1 MKDYVKKKDLVKEK
15 NKREREFV
23 TSGGI
28 TFLLHGLPPLLIP
41 ELTGSIQYPVKPTY
55 SVTTASGDTEIY
67 EHDEKSLSTDEDKA
81 AWNKYTKDLAKAD
94 AELTQMILKTTLI
107 YGVKIIDRE
116 PMKQW
121 EERRALIGMLPAK
134 SDEERDLA
142 YKQICIGCQDDIA
155 QILEIAMELTGVT
168 AEAIEAAKSTFQ
180 GSLES
185 IA

>member
-1 MKDYVKKKDLVKEK
+1 MKDYVKKKDLSKEK

-23 TSGGI
+23 TSGGV
-28 TFLLHGLPPLLIP
+28 TFMLHGLPPLLIP
-41 ELTGSIQYPVKPTY
+41 ELTGSIKYPVKPTY
-55 SVTTASGDTEIY
+55 TVTTASGDVETY
-67 EHDEKSLSTDEDKA
+67 EHDEKSLDTDEDRA
-81 AWNKYTKDLAKAD
+81 AWDKYTKDLAKAD

-107 YGVKIIDRE
+107 YGIEIMDRE

-121 EERRALIGMLPAK
+121 EERRSLIGMAPVN

-142 YKQICIGCQDDIA
+142 YKQTCIGCQDDIA

-168 AEAIEAAKSTFQ
+168 AEAIEASKSTFQ
-180 GSLES
+180 GSMES